1 MKRNLLRII
10 AAILL
15 VCSLIGTCSS
25 CDLLDSI
32 LGKNKDEGEGT
43 PKADLVIFE
52 NGKYN
57 CEFVYPTWSDAS
69 VSELRNELRAA
80 FKAKTGINPS
90 FAGDEKSKANAEV
103 FEVLLGNTNRPE
115 SAAPAGVTEGTDAY
129 YSVSVVG
136 NKLVI
141 NGSDS
146 YQIGVA
152 IDYFVEN
159 YLSGDVAEKV
169 AVSGD
174 LSEVKIL
181 KDYTREN
188 WKLGGIPA
196 YSQAGENKLI
206 AAVYK
211 SGTTIMGRS
220 ASNNDKSDVSLQRIE
235 KTTDAE
241 FEAYLAKLDS
251 FGFEKE
257 YENIAAEVTFLTYT
271 KGDVRFHVAYKPAI
285 REVQV
290 IDDPNGISVEEFG
303 YTYTPEAG
311 ERSEYYLYGL
321 PMTDGKGKEGNM
333 APNCGTLS
341 VIKCADNSVIIIDG
355 GDYEGEGGL
364 KQMYGKEVM
373 DAFDDFLHEITG
385 TADGD
390 KVRISAW
397 YVSHYH
403 SDHTKGLLEFFKG
416 YHASYELER
425 VIANIPVESCGG
437 SSNPFGSSMTS
448 WVYRILDDWCDLI
461 KVRFPNCKEMK
472 VHAGQKIQIADVSL
486 EILYTHEDLLNGNN
500 RFKSADSNDTS
511 TVTRFDN
518 GQMSMI
524 SLGDAG
530 RTTETRLRQ
539 TYTELS
545 LRSDVIQ
552 PAHHLINDVF
562 DIYEEIQPDF
572 ALVPQSYECS
582 QSKTKVGEEGT
593 YIYRYNKLIALVD
606 KDNCYFAGNETVG
619 LAVVNGQ
626 IQVVYHNVQRAY
638 P

>member
-15 VCSLIGTCSS
+15 VSSLIGACTS
-25 CDLLDSI
+25 CDLIDSI
-32 LGKNKDEGEGT
+32 LGKDKGEGEGEGT
-43 PKADLVIFE
+43 SKADLVIFE

-57 CEFVYPTWSDAS
+57 CEFIYPTLSDAS

-80 FKAKTGINPS
+80 FKAKTGINPT
-90 FAGDEKSKANAEV
+90 FTGDEKRDADAEV

-115 SAAPAGVTEGTDAY
+115 SATPAGVTEGIDAY
-129 YSVSVVG
+129 YCVSVVG

-141 NGSDS
+141 NGTDS

-169 AVSGD
+169 TVSGD

-181 KDYTREN
+181 KDFTREN

-196 YSQAGENKLI
+196 YSKAGENNLI
-206 AAVYK
+206 SAVYK

-220 ASNNDKSDVSLQRIE
+220 VSNNDKSDVSLQRVE

-251 FGFEKE
+251 YGFKKE

-271 KGDVRFHVAYKPAI
+271 KGDVRFHVAYKPAV

-290 IDDPNGISVEEFG
+290 IEDPNGISVEEFG
-303 YTYTPEAG
+303 YTYTPAAG

-321 PMTDGKGKEGNM
+321 PMSDGKNNGH
-333 APNCGTLS
+333 PNCGTLS

-355 GDYEGEGGL
+355 GDYSGEGGT
-364 KQMYGKEVM
+364 QMYGKEVM
-373 DAFDDFLHEITG
+373 RAFDAFLHEITG

-390 KVRISAW
+390 KVRVSGW
-397 YVSHYH
+397 YISHYH
-403 SDHTKGLLEFFKG
+403 SDHTKGLLEFFKL
-416 YHASYELER
+416 YHTSYELER
-425 VIANIPVESCGG
+425 VIANIPIESCGG
-437 SSNPFGSSMTS
+437 SSNPFGTSMTS

-461 KVRFPNCKEMK
+461 KTRFPNCKEIK

-486 EILYTHEDLLNGNN
+486 DILYTHEDLLNANN
-500 RFKSADSNDTS
+500 RFKSGDSNDTS

-530 RTTETRLRQ
+530 RTAETKLRQ
-539 TYTELS
+539 VYTELS
-545 LRSDVIQ
+545 LKSDVIQ

-562 DIYEEIQPDF
+562 DIYKEIQPDF

-582 QSKTKVGEEGT
+582 QSKTNVGEEGT
-593 YIYRYNKLIALVD
+593 YIYRYNKLIALVN
-606 KDNCYFAGNETVG
+606 KENCYFAGNETVG
-619 LAVVNGQ
+619 LAVENGK
-626 IQVVYHNVQRAY
+626 IKVIYHEIQRAY